1 MIERRRASAN
11 RDDASLGQEDVDVGI
26 DDLVGS
32 KLGNLGHDEYVVGIE
47 IQLGRLGVAHRILDR
62 QLVQPEA
69 VLEQRDLA
77 VVGIDDV
84 DPHKAMVE
92 RWTGRS
98 DEHKSEL
105 QSLMRISYAVFCLKK
120 TTQVN

>member
-84 DPHKAMVE
+84 DP
-92 RWTGRS
+92 RS
-98 DEHKSEL
+98 EEHTSEL
-105 QSLMRISYAVFCLKK
+105 QTLMRISYAVFCLKK
-120 TTQVN
+120 